1 MSWWQWV
8 LLWILLA
15 VLGTAYLGWRVWRLW
30 APLKR
35 LGSELA
41 IAQEQLAA
49 IEAKIDTLDEQ
60 LRSVDDLAVLQDPA
74 QLRRH
79 RSDLKAQQRAQRE
92 ARRKSRRPEWAHHVE
107 W

>member
-1 MSWWQWV
+1 VSWWQWV
-8 LLWILLA
+8 LLWLLLA
-15 VLGTAYLGWRVWRLW
+15 VLGSAYVGWRVWRLW

-35 LGSELA
+35 LGAELA
-41 IAQEQLAA
+41 LAQEQLAA
-49 IEAKIDTLDEQ
+49 IEAKIDEFDEQ

-74 QLRRH
+74 ELRRH
-79 RSDLKAQQRAQRE
+79 RSNLKTQQRAQRA